1 MKSAGTIQKNTEK
14 RASHDV
20 LFSLCENAAD
30 RLILLVL
37 LGSVLLFILWPI
49 ACIALRSLRG
59 ADGGVS
65 FAMFGTVLR
74 QYGESLRNS
83 VFVGVFTA
91 VLSTILSLS
100 AALVCATARGW
111 KKTLCMVIML
121 VAMVSPPFVSSL
133 AYIQLY
139 GRRGWITY
147 RLLHLSL
154 NPYNRWGVILMQSIS
169 FVPLNAMFLSGILEK
184 LDEGSLRSA
193 RDLGASGGAIL
204 RDIVLPLIRPA
215 TLVCL
220 LLSFVRSLADFGT
233 PIIIGGR
240 FSTLAADIYLQ
251 VVGYP
256 NIMRVGTF
264 ERIGHHAVLITIPG
278 SDASLRPCLY
288 MSHQDVVPVVEG
300 TEQDWT
306 HPAFS
311 GDIADGYIWGRGT
324 LDIKE
329 QVFGVLEAAEYLLAR
344 GKSFARTAYL
354 AFGDDEETINLG
366 ALAIAEHLKAQGVTL
381 EFVLDEGGCKIEP
394 GTAFGAPET
403 FIVSVQLMEKGYA
416 DLELSV
422 HSIGGHSS
430 RPYGGTSLGRLSGAI
445 ADITRA
451 PFAVHLNSAMTG
463 AFETLAPYIT
473 QEPLKTLVQDVAGNA
488 DAIAA
493 CCMSSPDLFP
503 FVTTTIAPTMIRGG
517 SAACNVMPQDMTA
530 VINFRLADG
539 DTVESV
545 MAHCRE
551 AVQDKGVEMRF
562 LQANDPSAIAKRD
575 GYGYRTVV
583 ESFQRYYPEAVF
595 IPSMAV
601 GATDAHRYEEICDT
615 CLRCS
620 PFMTEPAEAASGVHG
635 TNERLLVRSYLQGIR
650 VLIDLMEHANVE
662 P

>member
-595 IPSMAV
+595 IPSMTV